1 MSRLRNHRTILIV
14 YIALLVTLIAPVTM
28 IPIIAGDDDQSGSEI
43 QTITPILVCVIDRHD
58 GYYRARFGYDNP
70 NDTPIHIPAGENN
83 RFSPGPD
90 NRGQATS
97 FNPGLRQ
104 PMFEV
109 DFRGDD
115 LTWIVTSPNGERRSV
130 TANRYS
136 IPCTDQPVPDP
147 TEEPTDE
154 PTPEPTDEPTPEPTD
169 EPIPEPTVEPTDEP
183 TPEPTDEPTPEPTDE
198 PITTATPTA
207 TATLPETATT
217 TLTPTAT
224 ATVTQTAT
232 PTATATVT
240 ETATA
245 TATPTLT
252 ATPTPIAPEC
262 DFSIAPQDVAGLVT
276 AIEQANLLQSASIIC
291 LSPGSTYTLTQAA
304 AVMTGL
310 PFIQSNISIWGF
322 DATITRASS
331 AGSFRIFFVNGSGS
345 HLQLRD
351 LDIING
357 SAGQGG
363 AVFNAAGSL
372 TASNTRFSDH
382 NANSGGAIYN
392 LGGVTTIT
400 GSLFESNTA
409 TLNGGGILSF
419 GSGAILTVTNSTL
432 SNNIAADSGG
442 AIFHGDGSTSIVD
455 SLIYQNQALTGG
467 AIYNNLDGTVTINR
481 TYIAENRAVTS
492 GGETSTGG
500 GVLTLGPMVTIQ
512 NSCLVDNVGSFG
524 SSLSYQPLFPGP
536 NVDARFNWW
545 GVATGPPA
553 TSVSSLSTIDVTPFL
568 TAAPDFCN

>member
-1 MSRLRNHRTILIV
+1 MSRLRNHRTIFIV
-14 YIALLVTLIAPVTM
+14 YIALLITLIAPVTM
-28 IPIIAGDDDQSGSEI
+28 IPIIAGDGDQSGSEI

-90 NRGQATS
+90 DRGQATS

-130 TANRYS
+130 TANRHS

-147 TEEPTDE
+147 TEEPTEE
-154 PTPEPTDEPTPEPTD
+154 PTPEPTDEPTPVPTDEPTSEPTD
-169 EPIPEPTVEPTDEP
+169 EPTPVPTGDE
-183 TPEPTDEPTPEPTDE
+183 TPEPTDEPTPVPTDDETLEPTDE

-207 TATLPETATT
+207 TATMTATA
-217 TLTPTAT
+217 TATQTSTVT

-240 ETATA
+240 VTATA

-252 ATPTPIAPEC
+252 STPTPIAPEC
-262 DFSIAPQDVAGLVT
+262 DFSIAPEDVAGLVT
-276 AIEQANLLQSASIIC
+276 AIEQANSLPSASIIC

-331 AGSFRIFFVNGSGS
+331 AGSFRIFFINGSGS

-351 LDIING
+351 LDITNG

-363 AVFNAAGSL
+363 AVFNGAGSL
-372 TASNTRFSDH
+372 TASNARFSDH

-392 LGGVTTIT
+392 LGGVTTVT
-400 GSLFESNTA
+400 NSLFENNTA
-409 TLNGGGILSF
+409 ALNGGGILSF
-419 GSGAILTVTNSTL
+419 GSEL
-432 SNNIAADSGG
+432 S
-442 AIFHGDGSTSIVD
+442 
-455 SLIYQNQALTGG
+455 
-467 AIYNNLDGTVTINR
+467 
-481 TYIAENRAVTS
+481 
-492 GGETSTGG
+492 
-500 GVLTLGPMVTIQ
+500 
-512 NSCLVDNVGSFG
+512 
-524 SSLSYQPLFPGP
+524 
-536 NVDARFNWW
+536 
-545 GVATGPPA
+545 
-553 TSVSSLSTIDVTPFL
+553 
-568 TAAPDFCN
+568 